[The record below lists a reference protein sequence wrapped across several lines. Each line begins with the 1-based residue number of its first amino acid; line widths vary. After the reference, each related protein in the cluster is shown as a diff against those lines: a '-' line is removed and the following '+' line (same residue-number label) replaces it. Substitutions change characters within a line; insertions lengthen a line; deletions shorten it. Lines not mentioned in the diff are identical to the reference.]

1 MPRSKSVRAIARR
14 KKLKIIRYRIK
25 DVGRK
30 GYHYLQIAVV
40 KQKGK
45 KGGRT
50 IATLITKKELERRIE
65 KARRKLIKL
74 RKRKKRK

>member
-1 MPRSKSVRAIARR
+1 MPKGKSVRAIAKR
-14 KKLKIIRYRIK
+14 KGLKIIRYRIK

-45 KGGRT
+45 RGGRT
-50 IATLITKKELERRIE
+50 IATLITKRELEKRI
-65 KARRKLIKL
+65 KKSKL
-74 RKRKKRK
+74 RNRKKRK